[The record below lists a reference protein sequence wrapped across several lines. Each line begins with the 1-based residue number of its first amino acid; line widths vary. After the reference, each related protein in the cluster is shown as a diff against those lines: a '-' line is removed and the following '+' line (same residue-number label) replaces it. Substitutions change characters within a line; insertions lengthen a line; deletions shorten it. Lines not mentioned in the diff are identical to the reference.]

1 MDLDKVYTYP
11 EKLKKKYFH
20 MCRTGENY
28 FFYKKTESRSSS
40 RATLA
45 ARRNRIYRMA
55 EKCRFHYIKPFY
67 LAEDENYQEFVS
79 LIQEYFKEYG
89 IFIARTT
96 IEGMLVTAENLPLF
110 LQFWRSV
117 SPGVLSQYHSV
128 LQGPSG
134 RREAHLRAP
143 SSGREC
149 DYGMNYRG

>member
-28 FFYKKTESRSSS
+28 FSIRKQNPAPRPGLPWRQEETAYTEWRKN
-40 RATLA
+40 A
-45 ARRNRIYRMA
+45 
-55 EKCRFHYIKPFY
+55 RFHYIKPFY

-96 IEGMLVTAENLPLF
+96 IE
-110 LQFWRSV
+110 
-117 SPGVLSQYHSV
+117 
-128 LQGPSG
+128 
-134 RREAHLRAP
+134 
-143 SSGREC
+143 EC
-149 DYGMNYRG
+149 W